1 MNMKLLRSVG
11 MAVSIVV
18 MPLTVNAAPPPE
30 PRVDYSADSTME
42 MDGGMTMKSHVS
54 HTAGKERMEMGG
66 AEGSV
71 TIIRKDKKV
80 MWQLMGDM
88 YMEMPLDQSNASDLS
103 GMDVEQT
110 TVGEETIN
118 GIKTTKSKVI
128 ATKKDGSKFGGFF
141 WTTKD
146 GITVKM
152 DLLSKE
158 GDKKMRMASE
168 LTNLKIEKQDPAL
181 FEIPAGYTKNDMG
194 AMMGQGGMPN
204 MRDMM
209 KSAEQEPAKDQRRS
223 RDKAKS
229 KSADSEETIDMN
241 TMLKGLLGR

>member
-1 MNMKLLRSVG
+1 MNMTLLRSVG
-11 MAVSIVV
+11 MALSVV
-18 MPLTVNAAPPPE
+18 LVPLTVSAGSPPE

-54 HTAGKERMEMGG
+54 HTSGKERMEMGG
-66 AEGSV
+66 AGGSV

-88 YMEMPLDQSNASDLS
+88 YMEMSLDQSNASDLS
-103 GMDVEQT
+103 AMDVEQT

-204 MRDMM
+204 IQEMM
-209 KSAEQEPAKDQRRS
+209 KGAGQEQDKGRS
-223 RDKAKS
+223 REKAKS
-229 KSADSEETIDMN
+229 KSAESEETIDVN
-241 TMLKGLLGR
+241 KMLKGLLGR